1 MRRWVKSLL
10 LGLIAAFMYPVVSAQ
25 DLAPRAYAITPT
37 HSNAVVI
44 ANSFFAGNLNFDGTV
59 PITDATA
66 HANIPVFSLYHS
78 IRVFNR
84 TASLTASLPYGVGRF
99 RGTALG
105 EETNVYRSGLLDSS
119 YRFSI
124 NVIGG
129 PAMDIPK
136 FRQWHQK
143 TIIGASL
150 RLVAP
155 TGQYD
160 PTKLINWGSNRWAFK
175 PELGLSR
182 RYGHW
187 IIDAYTGGWFY
198 TENPK
203 FFSQNSYNPGISRQ
217 KQAPIFAFEGHL
229 SYDIRPR
236 LWASLDGNFWF
247 GGRTSL
253 NGVENSATEQRS
265 SRIGAT
271 VSVPLDRHQS
281 LKFSYNNGAYV
292 KFGGNFQNVSAA
304 WQYSWFGRPN

>member
-1 MRRWVKSLL
+1 M
-10 LGLIAAFMYPVVSAQ
+10 
-25 DLAPRAYAITPT
+25 
-37 HSNAVVI
+37 
-44 ANSFFAGNLNFDGTV
+44 
-59 PITDATA
+59 
-66 HANIPVFSLYHS
+66 
-78 IRVFNR
+78 
-84 TASLTASLPYGVGRF
+84 
-99 RGTALG
+99 
-105 EETNVYRSGLLDSS
+105 YRSGLLDST

-124 NVIGG
+124 NIIGG

-229 SYDIRPR
+229 SYDIRSR
-236 LWASLDGNFWF
+236 LWTSVDGNFWF

-265 SRIGAT
+265 SRVGVT
-271 VSVPLDRHQS
+271 VSVPMNRHQS

-304 WQYSWFGRPN
+304 WQYSWLAVPIDPLRFT